1 MDSVRVCLRTL
12 CVGVLI
18 DSDFD
23 HRLVLLK
30 RVSPKQDAQRL
41 QQFLLALSSIHCRMV
56 WHLYNRSNS
65 VVEILPPGV
74 TTRMWA
80 SVTKKFK
87 QLLEFDLDMRPAQRI
102 MTLGPEQIAHLR
114 QSLKNPT
121 KSQPSSPGQSF
132 HLEINKDNPNIR
144 YVVYCDPDM
153 ALICHYEVQP
163 PPTTTT
169 VVYLKQATYV
179 DDTIKLSCT
188 EGTQPK
194 MQAFGFLSDD

>member
-1 MDSVRVCLRTL
+1 
-12 CVGVLI
+12 
-18 DSDFD
+18 
-23 HRLVLLK
+23 
-30 RVSPKQDAQRL
+30 
-41 QQFLLALSSIHCRMV
+41 
-56 WHLYNRSNS
+56 
-65 VVEILPPGV
+65 
-74 TTRMWA
+74 MWA